1 MEEGPMTDQTPI
13 RVMIVDDHPM
23 VRDGLRVFLNVL
35 QDMEF
40 VAEASNGQ
48 DAVRLCTENEPDV
61 ILMDLKMPGMDGV
74 EATQFI
80 RRRHPR
86 VQVIA
91 LTSFADE
98 ALVHKAM
105 QAGAI
110 GYLLKDVP
118 AEELAEA
125 IRNAYAG
132 RPTLAPAAAQALI
145 QATTP
150 SMSLGHDLT
159 PREREVLAL
168 LVEGMS
174 NAQIADELTVSPATV
189 NYHVGNILSKL
200 GAANRTEAATL
211 AIQHHLI
218 AGPDS

>member
-1 MEEGPMTDQTPI
+1 MTDPAPI

-35 QDMEF
+35 QDMKL

-48 DAVRLCTENEPDV
+48 EAVRLCTENEPDV

-74 EATQFI
+74 EATDYI
-80 RRRHPR
+80 RRRHPG
-86 VQVIA
+86 VKVIA

-118 AEELAEA
+118 AEELAKA
-125 IRNAYAG
+125 IRDAYAG

-145 QATTP
+145 QATAP
-150 SMSLGHDLT
+150 STTLGHDLT

-168 LVEGMS
+168 LVEGLS
-174 NAQIADELTVSPATV
+174 NNQIAGELTVSPATV

-218 AGPDS
+218 SGPDE